1 MSIYQ
6 RDSYRTNNEEN
17 KKRSS
22 IQMKQNILNYFTKA
36 NTRNKIKKI
45 ASLNDKKT
53 EIIKENKKEDFF
65 KDFEKKA
72 KARRSLLYLLNIK
85 SGGTYYPQIIEYF
98 KQIKKSKMKEDF
110 FKEIKENNIQES
122 NNYLI
127 IKSNDSSQD
136 TKIRSKFY
144 PYKTAINNLSHEKNE
159 INELKENFNEN
170 KNITKDNNEL
180 NFNNKRTDNIIDNIE
195 IKNTSQENNEINNNK
210 IKKFP
215 IDKMIMEKITT
226 YNNNIKINSNK
237 NKNKSRKKSFK
248 KHIKRNKIDMI
259 FNEQRNELQKSGN
272 YHLSLRTAIQ
282 SSLGKKKFKHKKK

>member
-6 RDSYRTNNEEN
+6 RDSYRTNKEEN

-215 IDKMIMEKITT
+215 IDKMIM
-226 YNNNIKINSNK
+226 

>member
-6 RDSYRTNNEEN
+6 RDSYRTNNEGN

-65 KDFEKKA
+65 QDFEKKA

-127 IKSNDSSQD
+127 IKNNDSQN

-159 INELKENFNEN
+159 INKLKENFNEN

-237 NKNKSRKKSFK
+237 NKSRKKSFK

>member
-6 RDSYRTNNEEN
+6 RDSYRTNNEGN

-127 IKSNDSSQD
+127 IKNNDSSQN

-170 KNITKDNNEL
+170 KNIMKDNNEL
-180 NFNNKRTDNIIDNIE
+180 NFNNKSTDNIIDNIE
-195 IKNTSQENNEINNNK
+195 IKNTNQENNEINNNK

-226 YNNNIKINSNK
+226 YNNNIKIISD
-237 NKNKSRKKSFK
+237 KNKSRKKSFK